1 MPRPDYIA
9 RLHGALYDLRTCEA
23 PERPEMLRVYQAA
36 LAEAA
41 QTAGCSAALLQRA
54 VAPDYALWVKQERL
68 PRLDR
73 G

>member
-1 MPRPDYIA
+1 
-9 RLHGALYDLRTCEA
+9 
-23 PERPEMLRVYQAA
+23 MLRLYQAA

-41 QTAGCSAALLQRA
+41 QTAGCSEALLQRA
-54 VAPDYALWVKQERL
+54 VAADYALWVKQERL